1 MKEIININLF
11 WYLCILIPFSFVIGI
26 AITEIFVMI
35 TILFFF
41 YKNRNLNCFKDK
53 KFIFLFLFSIY
64 ILINTLVQTEYKD
77 LRIPAFFHFRFCIFA
92 ISIFF
97 VLNFFKE
104 KIEFKKY
111 AIILVFSFMAFII
124 FDAFIQYFLGQNIF
138 GFEIIENRISGVFGD
153 ELILGSFL
161 VRTFPLLLW
170 IIFYHKLNIKR
181 NENLL
186 CIFFVLYFATIYI
199 SAGRTSFLLLLISI
213 FFIII
218 FLKPLR
224 KVTIVSSILLVL
236 FITLSYF
243 VKIGKSDP
251 SNRIFI
257 KTFNQIQTKLSIQKN
272 LQKKQ
277 KKYNEYSITEKKT
290 SNQFFIFTKDHT
302 GHYILA
308 YHLFKKSPFF
318 GTGPEGFKSYCR
330 KVKYDSD
337 IGICSTHP
345 HNTLM
350 QILAETGFIGF
361 LFYAIGLLFVFIK
374 MFKFRNKFNHNSGIF
389 CFLSCSI
396 AIVINLFPFLPNGNF
411 FNNWMLI
418 ISYYYIG
425 LYLFEYNN
433 LSRE

>member
-26 AITEIFVMI
+26 AITETFVMI

-41 YKNRNLNCFKDK
+41 YKNRNLNYFKDK
-53 KFIFLFLFSIY
+53 KFIFLILFSIY
-64 ILINTLVQTEYKD
+64 ILINTLEQTEYKD
-77 LRIPAFFHFRFCIFA
+77 LKIPAFFHFRFSIFA

-104 KIEFKKY
+104 KIELKKY
-111 AIILVFSFMAFII
+111 TIILVFSFMTFII
-124 FDAFIQYFLGQNIF
+124 FDAFVQYFFGQNIF

-170 IIFYHKLNIKR
+170 IIFYHKLNIKK

-213 FFIII
+213 FFLII
-218 FLKPLR
+218 FFKPLR
-224 KVTIVSSILLVL
+224 KITIVSSILLIL
-236 FITLSYF
+236 FITFSSF
-243 VKIGKSDP
+243 VEIGKSDP

-257 KTFNQIQTKLSIQKN
+257 KTFNQIQTKLSIDKN
-272 LQKKQ
+272 LKIKK
-277 KKYNEYSITEKKT
+277 KDNEYSNTEKKS
-290 SNQFFIFTKDHT
+290 SNQFFIFSIDHT

-330 KVKYDSD
+330 KVKYDSN

-345 HNTLM
+345 HNILM

-361 LFYAIGLLFVFIK
+361 LFYAIGLLFVFFK
-374 MFKFRNKFNHNSGIF
+374 MIQFQNKFNHNPRIF

-411 FNNWMLI
+411 FNNWLLI

-433 LSRE
+433 

>member
-26 AITEIFVMI
+26 AITETFVMI

-41 YKNRNLNCFKDK
+41 YKNRNLNYFKDK
-53 KFIFLFLFSIY
+53 KFIFLILFSIY
-64 ILINTLVQTEYKD
+64 ILINTLEQTEYKD
-77 LRIPAFFHFRFCIFA
+77 LKIPAFFHFRFSIFA

-104 KIEFKKY
+104 KIELKKY
-111 AIILVFSFMAFII
+111 TIILVFSFMTFII
-124 FDAFIQYFLGQNIF
+124 FDAFVQYFFGQNIF

-170 IIFYHKLNIKR
+170 IIFYHKLNIKK

-213 FFIII
+213 FFLII
-218 FLKPLR
+218 FFKPLR
-224 KVTIVSSILLVL
+224 KITIVSSILLIL
-236 FITLSYF
+236 FITFSSF
-243 VKIGKSDP
+243 VEIGKSDP

-257 KTFNQIQTKLSIQKN
+257 KTFNQIQTKLSIDKN
-272 LQKKQ
+272 LKIKK
-277 KKYNEYSITEKKT
+277 KDNEYSNTEKKS
-290 SNQFFIFTKDHT
+290 SNQFFIFSIDHT

-330 KVKYDSD
+330 KVKYDSN

-345 HNTLM
+345 HNILM

-361 LFYAIGLLFVFIK
+361 LFYAIGLLFVFFK
-374 MFKFRNKFNHNSGIF
+374 MIQFQNKFNHNPRIF

-411 FNNWMLI
+411 FNNWLLI

>member
-26 AITEIFVMI
+26 AITETFVMI

-41 YKNRNLNCFKDK
+41 FKNRNLNYFKDK
-53 KFIFLFLFSIY
+53 KFIFLILFSIY
-64 ILINTLVQTEYKD
+64 ILINTLEQTEYKD
-77 LRIPAFFHFRFCIFA
+77 LKIPAFFHFRFSIFA

-104 KIEFKKY
+104 KIELKKY
-111 AIILVFSFMAFII
+111 TIILVFSFMTFII
-124 FDAFIQYFLGQNIF
+124 FDAFVQYFFGQNIF

-170 IIFYHKLNIKR
+170 IIFYHKLNIKK

-213 FFIII
+213 FFLII
-218 FLKPLR
+218 FFKPLR
-224 KVTIVSSILLVL
+224 KITIVSSILLIL
-236 FITLSYF
+236 FITFSSF
-243 VKIGKSDP
+243 VEIGKSDP

-257 KTFNQIQTKLSIQKN
+257 KTFNQIQTKLSIDKN
-272 LQKKQ
+272 LKIKK
-277 KKYNEYSITEKKT
+277 KDNEYSNTEKKS
-290 SNQFFIFTKDHT
+290 SNQFFIFSIDHT

-330 KVKYDSD
+330 KVKYDSN

-345 HNTLM
+345 HNILM

-361 LFYAIGLLFVFIK
+361 LFYAIGLLFVFFK
-374 MFKFRNKFNHNSGIF
+374 MIQFQNKFNHNPRIF

-411 FNNWMLI
+411 FNNWLLI

-433 LSRE
+433 